1 MLPTI
6 FKQSRS
12 NYYNHYFET
21 NWNSIKNTWK
31 GIKYILLMKKISA
44 EIPNTLTVDGTTIS
58 NPMEI
63 SNIFNNYFSSI
74 AIFLQLHNEA

>member
-31 GIKYILLMKKISA
+31 GIKYILRMKKISA

>member
-63 SNIFNNYFSSI
+63 SNIFNNYFSSF